1 MPLIQVKLIFEKV
14 LSSAQKAELISKLKD
29 VMVSIEGENFAQS
42 PGDYRR
48 SSQR

>member
-14 LSSAQKAELISKLKD
+14 LSSAQKTKLISKLRD
-29 VMVSIEGENFAQS
+29 GMVSVEGENFAPYLS
-42 PGDYRR
+42 DCRR